1 MARRPTLLERIR
13 IGFTPRSK
21 LPRPPDKTIVTEIL
35 VPLTLRRLLMNL
47 TFLDGFKTY
56 IIAAAM
62 IVTAV
67 SQLVGIDLPSFDGQS
82 AGQLLM
88 EGVAVFFLRQS
99 VKKTGA

>member
-13 IGFTPRSK
+13 IGFTPRSE
-21 LPRPPDKTIVTEIL
+21 LPRPPGKTIVTEIL

>member
-1 MARRPTLLERIR
+1 MARRPTLIERIR
-13 IGFTPRSK
+13 IGFTPRSR
-21 LPRPPDKTIVTEIL
+21 LPRRPAPTLETEFL
-35 VPLTLRRLLMNL
+35 SLTLRRFLMDL
-47 TFLDGFKTY
+47 SFLNGFKTY

-67 SQLVGIDLPSFDGQS
+67 SQLIGIDIPDFDGQS

-88 EGVAVFFLRQS
+88 EGLAILFLRQG